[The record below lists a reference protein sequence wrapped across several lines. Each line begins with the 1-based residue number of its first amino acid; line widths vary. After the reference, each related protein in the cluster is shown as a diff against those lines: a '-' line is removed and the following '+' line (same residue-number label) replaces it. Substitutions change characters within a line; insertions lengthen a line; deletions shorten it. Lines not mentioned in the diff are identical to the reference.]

1 MAKYY
6 ETTTVF
12 NYSWDQVVQGYWNRY
27 PNPHSSHVLT
37 EDTIQREIRNG
48 KLHSKRL
55 LSKTN
60 PVPKWGE
67 RFYTNSKSVKIVE
80 ESIIDPKE
88 RTLTTY
94 TRNIAFTKVMSVVE
108 KVVYKSSE
116 EHPDKTI
123 AIRSAW
129 IDSQVF
135 GFSRAIR
142 AFGVE
147 RFKKNCNKMVFG
159 FNYVLSTMFPIL
171 GGGPNGATN
180 PHPDHTTY
188 ITKANKIKE
197 VAITASEQ
205 VKAQAEQI
213 YQAYSVKN

>member
-6 ETTTVF
+6 ETTATF
-12 NYSWDQVVQGYWNRY
+12 NYSWDQVAQGFWNRY

-37 EDTIQREIRNG
+37 EDTISREVRNG

-60 PVPKWGE
+60 SLPKWGE
-67 RFYTNSKSVKIVE
+67 RFHSAKSVKIVE
-80 ESIIDPKE
+80 ESVVDPKE
-88 RTLTTY
+88 KTLTTY

-108 KVVYKSSE
+108 KVVYKMSD
-116 EHPDKTI
+116 EHPGKTV

-159 FNYVLSTMFPIL
+159 FNHVLNAMFPL
-171 GGGPNGATN
+171 HTPALNQA
-180 PHPDHTTY
+180 DHHY
-188 ITKANKIKE
+188 MSKASKIKE
-197 VAITASEQ
+197 AAKTASSQ

>member
-6 ETTTVF
+6 ETTTTF
-12 NYSWDQVVQGYWNRY
+12 NYSWEQVAQGFWNRY

-37 EDTIQREIRNG
+37 EDTVSREIRNG

-60 PVPKWGE
+60 KLPKWAE
-67 RFYTNSKSVKIVE
+67 RFYNAKSVKIVE
-80 ESIIDPKE
+80 ESVVDPKE
-88 RTLTTY
+88 KTLTTY

-108 KVVYKSSE
+108 KVVYKTSD
-116 EHPDKTI
+116 EHPGKTI

-159 FNYVLSTMFPIL
+159 FNHVLSVMFPVHTSTL
-171 GGGPNGATN
+171 N
-180 PHPDHTTY
+180 HPDNHY
-188 ITKANKIKE
+188 MSKASKIKE
-197 VAITASEQ
+197 VAKTASSQ

>member
-6 ETTTVF
+6 ETTANF
-12 NYSWDQVVQGYWNRY
+12 NYSWEQVVQGFWNRY

-37 EDTIQREIRNG
+37 EDTISREIRNG

-60 PVPKWGE
+60 NLPKWGE
-67 RFYTNSKSVKIVE
+67 RFYNAKSVKIVE
-80 ESIIDPKE
+80 ESVVDPKE
-88 RTLTTY
+88 KTLTTY

-108 KVVYKSSE
+108 KVVYKISD
-116 EHPDKTI
+116 EHPGKTV
-123 AIRSAW
+123 AVRSAW

-159 FNYVLSTMFPIL
+159 FNHVLSAMFPIHTSNV
-171 GGGPNGATN
+171 G
-180 PHPDHTTY
+180 HSDHHY
-188 ITKANKIKE
+188 MSKASKIKE
-197 VAITASEQ
+197 AAKTASSQ